1 MSAPAQNL
9 QGKVAIITG
18 GSKGI
23 GAATTLQLAAQGANV
38 IFTYSSDASAADALA
53 EKVNN
58 LYPAISPSTQPRVTA
73 FKGDAAAIGDLKA
86 LVAKTIEVYGGID
99 ILILNAAVLPMH
111 DLEHTSELSFDST
124 MALNVKGPYFLTQLV
139 APHLKPGSHV
149 IFLSTSLAVSST
161 VTPAYLLYLTTKGA
175 IEQMVRVISKDLAR
189 KGISV
194 NAVAPGPTGTELFYK
209 DKPDAV
215 LNMLKGF
222 IPMGRLGTP
231 EEIAQ
236 VITWLAGDSSSW
248 ISGQIIRANGGMA

>member
-1 MSAPAQNL
+1 MSAPAQTH

-23 GAATTLQLAAQGANV
+23 GAATTLQLVAQGANV
-38 IFTYSSDASAADALA
+38 VFTYSSDTAAADALVT
-53 EKVNN
+53 KVHG
-58 LYPAISPSTQPRVTA
+58 LYPPIANAPPRVTA
-73 FKGDAAAIGDLKA
+73 FKGDAAAVGDLKV
-86 LVAKTIEVYGGID
+86 LVSKTLEVYGQID
-99 ILILNAAVLPMH
+99 ILILNAAIMPMH
-111 DLEHTSELSFDST
+111 DLEHTTEASFDNT

-139 APHLKPGSHV
+139 APHLKAGSHIV
-149 IFLSTSLAVSST
+149 FLSTTLIAAST

-175 IEQMVRVISKDLAR
+175 IEQMVRVISKDLSR

-215 LNMLKGF
+215 LNMIKSF

-236 VITWLAGDSSSW
+236 VIVWLSGDSSGW
-248 ISGQIIRANGGMA
+248 VSGQIIRANGGMA